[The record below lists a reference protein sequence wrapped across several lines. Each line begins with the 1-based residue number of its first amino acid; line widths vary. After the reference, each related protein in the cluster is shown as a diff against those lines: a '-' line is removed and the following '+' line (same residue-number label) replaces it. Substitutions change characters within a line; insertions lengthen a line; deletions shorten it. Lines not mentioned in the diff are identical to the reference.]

1 MEHQG
6 WILVRRGV
14 GTQGPVAVRCR
25 DMVTIGQWRRVLA
38 WVGLICLLGAGSC
51 GLLESEVKPPSMEK
65 AMATRQKQEAE
76 WQHLAA
82 AYQRYQQNGLAA
94 AEQLLEQG
102 QPTLREEVLLQDLR
116 ASHTDAAYL
125 LQHYEDRYLARD
137 DARSAYL
144 LSRLKRVKAE
154 RKSLLEVAR
163 KKDPDLLQAKVD
175 LLALEPFRV
184 GNHEVLDRL
193 LKLLKQDPGLA
204 EGWRLLRDIG
214 PLYGRNGLACLA
226 ADLEPWSTHEGSYE
240 AQLDQVRT
248 RLANGQALMALERLE
263 QFGLQSKEARF
274 FEAAAL
280 TQLERGQE
288 AWVLL
293 QSMQEQWPQDPMIHF
308 NLAIVA
314 RDFMGQ
320 PQLAAEELEVFLQLA
335 DEPAVGVEPV
345 PYFRKVQAWTWLKEH
360 REGK

>member
-1 MEHQG
+1 MS
-6 WILVRRGV
+6 R
-14 GTQGPVAVRCR
+14 
-25 DMVTIGQWRRVLA
+25 
-38 WVGLICLLGAGSC
+38 VGLWHRVWAWAGLIALLGAGGC
-51 GLLESEVKPPSMEK
+51 GLFESEITPPSMEK
-65 AMATRQKQEAE
+65 AQATRQKQQAE
-76 WQHLAA
+76 WQQLAD
-82 AYQRYQQNGLAA
+82 AYQRYQQSGLAA
-94 AEQLLEQG
+94 AEQFLEQG

-116 ASHTDAAYL
+116 VAHTDATSL
-125 LQHYEDRYLARD
+125 LKQYEDRFLARD

-163 KKDPDLLQAKVD
+163 KKDAALLQAKVD

-184 GNHEVLDRL
+184 GNQEVLDKL

-204 EGWRLLRDIG
+204 EGWRLLRDIA
-214 PLYGRNGLACLA
+214 PLYGRGDLACLA
-226 ADLEPWSTHEGSYE
+226 ADLEPWSVLEGHGE

-248 RLANGQALMALERLE
+248 CLENGQARVALERLE
-263 QFGLQSKEARF
+263 QFALQGKDALF
-274 FEAAAL
+274 LKAAAL

-335 DEPAVGVEPV
+335 DQPAAGAEQV